1 MATALCRR
9 DFELRQR
16 RATRGLPA
24 GARPFTG
31 MGEAAGGH
39 NGRKAAMAKAIP
51 TEHQEQK
58 TLVRWLKFKRI
69 AHAAVPNGFFTNKRD
84 AKFYA
89 QIKKLKDEGYSPGF
103 PDLLVFKLG
112 GLLLVEMKRKDGGSI
127 SKEQKDWHKVLTEL
141 GHKVVVCSGFEEAKT
156 AITEFIEEG

>member
-1 MATALCRR
+1 
-9 DFELRQR
+9 
-16 RATRGLPA
+16 
-24 GARPFTG
+24 
-31 MGEAAGGH
+31 
-39 NGRKAAMAKAIP
+39 MAKTTP

-69 AHAAVPNGFFTNKRD
+69 PHAAVPNGFFTNKRD

-112 GLLLVEMKRKDGGSI
+112 GRVLLVEMKRKDGGSV
-127 SKEQKDWHKVLTEL
+127 SKEQKAWHDTLAEL
-141 GHKVVVCSGFEEAKT
+141 GHKVVVCAGSEEAIA
-156 AITEFIEEG
+156 AITEFMEES